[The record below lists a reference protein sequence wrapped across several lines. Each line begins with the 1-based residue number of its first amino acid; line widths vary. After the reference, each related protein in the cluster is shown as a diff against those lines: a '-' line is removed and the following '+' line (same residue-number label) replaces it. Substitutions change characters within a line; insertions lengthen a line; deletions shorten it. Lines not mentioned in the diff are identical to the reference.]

1 MSASMFPAAARTGP
15 AILLSI
21 GLLIGLWAA
30 PVPAIGKDC
39 TTEADTGRKMQCRA
53 ENLNEAVD
61 GLVTTVVDDQGGHFS
76 TSQKTQLKN
85 VKTRAKNE
93 TGRLESEDFKSIA
106 KKRKEECPVQEIL
119 GDPASA
125 DADKNKNGECDGE
138 ETCLGDEDGI
148 CNGKEMADGGCAEVL
163 KDGIG
168 DDDGICEDKGKFK
181 EACVQRCETDAIMA
195 EGSETNVD
203 ADRAKEME
211 AALTSATGLV
221 EGADT
226 KVKAFLAVRSGE
238 VALAAAC
245 DPATMAP
252 CAYLK
257 CLLAENRTTAA
268 DTIDDLV
275 FSAVVLQGIAD
286 AFRDL
291 SDTTIPIPFTG
302 GSMDARGAAIPLGL
316 AANAVNTIASLV
328 EAIDDSETAARMDA
342 TARCAMDNSDQLTV
356 IDELATTANLLLR
369 TPLGQRDGFPIKK
382 PKPRPGDVRSQ

>member
-1 MSASMFPAAARTGP
+1 MSASMCPAAARTGP
-15 AILLSI
+15 AILLAV

-30 PVPAIGKDC
+30 PVPAFGRDC
-39 TTEADTGRKMQCRA
+39 TTEKDTGRKMQCRA

-85 VKTRAKNE
+85 VKARAQNE

-119 GDPASA
+119 GDPASPAA
-125 DADKNKNGECDGE
+125 DLNNNGECDGTE
-138 ETCLGDEDGI
+138 ICLGNEDGI
-148 CNGKEMADGGCAEVL
+148 CNGKEMALGGCAEVL
-163 KDGIG
+163 NDGIG
-168 DDDGICEDKGKFK
+168 DDDGICENQGKFH
-181 EACVQRCETDAIMA
+181 EACVQLCETDAIMT

-203 ADRAKEME
+203 ADRAAEMDR
-211 AALTSATGLV
+211 ALTSATALV
-221 EGADT
+221 EDADT

-238 VALAAAC
+238 VVMAAAC
-245 DPATMAP
+245 DPAAMPP
-252 CAYLK
+252 CVYLK
-257 CLLAENRTTAA
+257 CLLTENRTSTS
-268 DTIDDLV
+268 DTIEDLA

-302 GSMDARGAAIPLGL
+302 GSIDARGAAIPLGL
-316 AANAVNTIASLV
+316 AANAVHTIASLV
-328 EAIDDSETAARMDA
+328 EVIDDSETAARVDA

>member
-1 MSASMFPAAARTGP
+1 MSASMCPAAARTGP
-15 AILLSI
+15 AILLAV

-30 PVPAIGKDC
+30 PVPAFGRDC
-39 TTEADTGRKMQCRA
+39 TTEKDTGRKMQCRA

-85 VKTRAKNE
+85 VKSRAKNE

-119 GDPASA
+119 GDPASPAA
-125 DADKNKNGECDGE
+125 DLNNNGECDGTE
-138 ETCLGDEDGI
+138 ICLGNEDGI
-148 CNGKEMADGGCAEVL
+148 CNGKEMALGGCAEVL
-163 KDGIG
+163 NDGIG
-168 DDDGICEDKGKFK
+168 DDDGICENQGKFH
-181 EACVQRCETDAIMA
+181 EACVQLCETDAIMT

-203 ADRAKEME
+203 ADRAAEMDR
-211 AALTSATGLV
+211 ALTSATALV
-221 EGADT
+221 EDADT

-238 VALAAAC
+238 VVMAAAC
-245 DPATMAP
+245 DPAAMPP
-252 CAYLK
+252 CVYLK
-257 CLLAENRTTAA
+257 CLLTENRTSTS
-268 DTIDDLV
+268 DTIEDLA

-302 GSMDARGAAIPLGL
+302 GSIDARGAAIPLGL
-316 AANAVNTIASLV
+316 AANAVHTIASLV
-328 EAIDDSETAARMDA
+328 EVIDDSETAARVDA

>member
-1 MSASMFPAAARTGP
+1 MSASMCPAAARTGP
-15 AILLSI
+15 AILLAV

-30 PVPAIGKDC
+30 PVPAFGRDC
-39 TTEADTGRKMQCRA
+39 TTEKDTGRKMQCRA

-85 VKTRAKNE
+85 VKARAKNE

-119 GDPASA
+119 GDPASPAA
-125 DADKNKNGECDGE
+125 DLNNNGECDGTE
-138 ETCLGDEDGI
+138 ICLGNEDGI
-148 CNGKEMADGGCAEVL
+148 CNGKEMALGGCAEVL
-163 KDGIG
+163 NDGIG
-168 DDDGICEDKGKFK
+168 DDDGICENQGKFH
-181 EACVQRCETDAIMA
+181 EACVQLCETDAIMT

-203 ADRAKEME
+203 ADRAAEMDR
-211 AALTSATGLV
+211 ALTSATALV
-221 EGADT
+221 EDADT

-238 VALAAAC
+238 VVMAAAC
-245 DPATMAP
+245 DPAAMPP
-252 CAYLK
+252 CVYLK
-257 CLLAENRTTAA
+257 CLLTENRTSTS
-268 DTIDDLV
+268 DTIEDLA

-302 GSMDARGAAIPLGL
+302 GSIDARGAAIPLGL
-316 AANAVNTIASLV
+316 AANAVHTIASLV
-328 EAIDDSETAARMDA
+328 EVIDDSETAARVDA

>member
-1 MSASMFPAAARTGP
+1 MSASMCPAAARTGP
-15 AILLSI
+15 AILLAV

-30 PVPAIGKDC
+30 PVPAFGRDC
-39 TTEADTGRKMQCRA
+39 TTEKDTGRKMQCRA

-85 VKTRAKNE
+85 VKARAQNE

-119 GDPASA
+119 GDPASPAA
-125 DADKNKNGECDGE
+125 DLNNNGECDGTE
-138 ETCLGDEDGI
+138 ICLGNEDGI
-148 CNGKEMADGGCAEVL
+148 CNGKEMALGGCAEVL
-163 KDGIG
+163 N
-168 DDDGICEDKGKFK
+168 DGICENQGKFH
-181 EACVQRCETDAIMA
+181 EACVQLCETDAIMT

-203 ADRAKEME
+203 ADRAAEMDR
-211 AALTSATGLV
+211 ALTSATALV
-221 EGADT
+221 EDADT
-226 KVKAFLAVRSGE
+226 KVKDFLAVRSGE
-238 VALAAAC
+238 VVMAAAC
-245 DPATMAP
+245 DPAARPP
-252 CAYLK
+252 CVYLK
-257 CLLAENRTTAA
+257 CLLTENRTSTS
-268 DTIDDLV
+268 DTIEDLA

-302 GSMDARGAAIPLGL
+302 GSIDARGAAIPLGL
-316 AANAVNTIASLV
+316 AANAVHTIASLV
-328 EAIDDSETAARMDA
+328 EVIDDSETAARVDA

>member
-30 PVPAIGKDC
+30 PVTAIGKDC

-85 VKTRAKNE
+85 VKARAKNE

-119 GDPASA
+119 GDPASPAA
-125 DADKNKNGECDGE
+125 DLNKNGECDTGE
-138 ETCLGDEDGI
+138 LCRGDEDGI
-148 CNGKEMADGGCAEVL
+148 CNGKEMALGGCAEVL
-163 KDGIG
+163 NDGIG
-168 DDDGICEDKGKFK
+168 DDDGICENQGKFH
-181 EACVQRCETDAIMA
+181 EACVQLCETDAIMT

-203 ADRAKEME
+203 ADRAAEMDR
-211 AALTSATGLV
+211 ALTSATALV
-221 EGADT
+221 EDADT

-238 VALAAAC
+238 VVMAAAC
-245 DPATMAP
+245 DPAAMPP
-252 CAYLK
+252 CVYLK
-257 CLLAENRTTAA
+257 CLLTENRTTAA

-275 FSAVVLQGIAD
+275 FSAAVLQGIAD

>member
-1 MSASMFPAAARTGP
+1 MSASMCPAAARTGP
-15 AILLSI
+15 AILLAV

-30 PVPAIGKDC
+30 PVPAFGKDC
-39 TTEADTGRKMQCRA
+39 TTEKDTGRKMQCRA

-85 VKTRAKNE
+85 VKSRAKNE

-119 GDPASA
+119 GDPASPAA
-125 DADKNKNGECDGE
+125 DLNNNGECDGTE
-138 ETCLGDEDGI
+138 ICRGNEDGI
-148 CNGKEMADGGCAEVL
+148 CNGKEMALGGCAEVL
-163 KDGIG
+163 NDGIG
-168 DDDGICEDKGKFK
+168 DDDGICENQGKFH
-181 EACVQRCETDAIMA
+181 EACVQLCETDAIMT

-203 ADRAKEME
+203 ADRAAEMDR
-211 AALTSATGLV
+211 ALTSATALV
-221 EGADT
+221 EDADT

-238 VALAAAC
+238 VVMAAAC
-245 DPATMAP
+245 DPAAMPP
-252 CAYLK
+252 CVYLK
-257 CLLAENRTTAA
+257 CLLTENRTSTS
-268 DTIDDLV
+268 DTIEDLA

-302 GSMDARGAAIPLGL
+302 GSIDARGAAIPLGL
-316 AANAVNTIASLV
+316 AANAVHTIASLV
-328 EAIDDSETAARMDA
+328 EVIDDSETAARVDA

>member
-1 MSASMFPAAARTGP
+1 MSASMCPAAARTGP
-15 AILLSI
+15 AILLAV

-30 PVPAIGKDC
+30 PVPAFGKDC
-39 TTEADTGRKMQCRA
+39 TTEKDTGRKMQCRA

-85 VKTRAKNE
+85 VKSRAKNE

-119 GDPASA
+119 GDPASPAA
-125 DADKNKNGECDGE
+125 DLNNNGECDGTE
-138 ETCLGDEDGI
+138 ICLGNEDGI
-148 CNGKEMADGGCAEVL
+148 CNGKEMALGGCAEVL
-163 KDGIG
+163 NDGIG
-168 DDDGICEDKGKFK
+168 DDDGICENQGKFH
-181 EACVQRCETDAIMA
+181 EACVQLCETDAIMT

-203 ADRAKEME
+203 ADRAAEMDR
-211 AALTSATGLV
+211 ALTSATALV
-221 EGADT
+221 EDADT

-238 VALAAAC
+238 VVMAAAC
-245 DPATMAP
+245 DPAAMPP
-252 CAYLK
+252 CVYLK
-257 CLLAENRTTAA
+257 CLLTENRTSTS
-268 DTIDDLV
+268 DTIEDLA

-302 GSMDARGAAIPLGL
+302 GSIDARGAAIPLGL
-316 AANAVNTIASLV
+316 AANAVHTIASLV
-328 EAIDDSETAARMDA
+328 EVIDDSETAARVDA

>member
-1 MSASMFPAAARTGP
+1 MSASMCPAAARTGP
-15 AILLSI
+15 AILLAV
-21 GLLIGLWAA
+21 GLVIGLWAA
-30 PVPAIGKDC
+30 PVPAFGRDC
-39 TTEADTGRKMQCRA
+39 TTEKDTGRKMQCRA

-85 VKTRAKNE
+85 VKSRAKNE

-119 GDPASA
+119 GDPASPAA
-125 DADKNKNGECDGE
+125 DLNNNGECDGTE
-138 ETCLGDEDGI
+138 ICLGNEDGI
-148 CNGKEMADGGCAEVL
+148 CNGKEMALGGCAEVL
-163 KDGIG
+163 NDGIG
-168 DDDGICEDKGKFK
+168 DDDGICEDQGKFH
-181 EACVQRCETDAIMA
+181 EACVQLCETDAIMT

-203 ADRAKEME
+203 ADRAAEMDR
-211 AALTSATGLV
+211 ALTSATALV
-221 EGADT
+221 EDADT

-238 VALAAAC
+238 VVMAAAC
-245 DPATMAP
+245 DPAAMPP
-252 CAYLK
+252 CVYLK
-257 CLLAENRTTAA
+257 CLLTENRTSTS
-268 DTIDDLV
+268 DTIEDLA

-302 GSMDARGAAIPLGL
+302 GSIDARGAAIPLGL
-316 AANAVNTIASLV
+316 AANAVHTIASLV
-328 EAIDDSETAARMDA
+328 EVIDDSETAARVDA

>member
-1 MSASMFPAAARTGP
+1 MSASMCPAAARTGP
-15 AILLSI
+15 AILLAV

-30 PVPAIGKDC
+30 PVPAFGKDC
-39 TTEADTGRKMQCRA
+39 TTEKDTGRKMQCRA

-85 VKTRAKNE
+85 VKARAKNE

-119 GDPASA
+119 GDPASPAA
-125 DADKNKNGECDGE
+125 DLNNNGECDGTE
-138 ETCLGDEDGI
+138 ICLGNEDGI
-148 CNGKEMADGGCAEVL
+148 CNGKEMALGGCAEVL
-163 KDGIG
+163 NDGIG
-168 DDDGICEDKGKFK
+168 DDDGICENQGKFH
-181 EACVQRCETDAIMA
+181 EACVQLCETDAIMT

-203 ADRAKEME
+203 ADRAAEMDR
-211 AALTSATGLV
+211 ALTSATALV
-221 EGADT
+221 EDADT

-238 VALAAAC
+238 VVMAAAC
-245 DPATMAP
+245 DPAAMPP
-252 CAYLK
+252 CVYLK
-257 CLLAENRTTAA
+257 CVLTENRTSTS
-268 DTIDDLV
+268 DTIEDLA

-302 GSMDARGAAIPLGL
+302 GSIDARGAAIPLGL
-316 AANAVNTIASLV
+316 AANAVHTIASLV
-328 EAIDDSETAARMDA
+328 EVIDDSETAARVDA

>member
-1 MSASMFPAAARTGP
+1 MSASMCPAAARTGP
-15 AILLSI
+15 AILLAV

-30 PVPAIGKDC
+30 PVPAFGKDC
-39 TTEADTGRKMQCRA
+39 TTEKDTGRKMQCRA

-85 VKTRAKNE
+85 VKARAKNE

-119 GDPASA
+119 GDPASPAA
-125 DADKNKNGECDGE
+125 DLNNNGECDGTE
-138 ETCLGDEDGI
+138 ICRGNEDGI
-148 CNGKEMADGGCAEVL
+148 CNGKEMALGGCAEVL
-163 KDGIG
+163 NDGIG
-168 DDDGICEDKGKFK
+168 DDDGICENQGKFH
-181 EACVQRCETDAIMA
+181 EACVQLCETDAIMT

-203 ADRAKEME
+203 ADRAAEMDR
-211 AALTSATGLV
+211 ALTSATALV
-221 EGADT
+221 EDADT

-238 VALAAAC
+238 VVTAAAC
-245 DPATMAP
+245 DPAAMPP
-252 CAYLK
+252 CVYLK
-257 CLLAENRTTAA
+257 CLLTENRTSTS
-268 DTIDDLV
+268 DTIEDLA

-302 GSMDARGAAIPLGL
+302 GSIDARGAAIPLGL
-316 AANAVNTIASLV
+316 AANAVHTIASLV
-328 EAIDDSETAARMDA
+328 EVIDDSETAARVDA

>member
-1 MSASMFPAAARTGP
+1 MSASMCPAAARTGP
-15 AILLSI
+15 AILLAV

-30 PVPAIGKDC
+30 PVPAFGKDC
-39 TTEADTGRKMQCRA
+39 TTEKDTGRKMQCRA

-85 VKTRAKNE
+85 VKARAKNE

-119 GDPASA
+119 GDPASPAA
-125 DADKNKNGECDGE
+125 DLNNNGECDGTE
-138 ETCLGDEDGI
+138 ICLGNEDGI
-148 CNGKEMADGGCAEVL
+148 CNGKEMALGGCAEVL
-163 KDGIG
+163 NDGIG
-168 DDDGICEDKGKFK
+168 DDDGICENQGKFH
-181 EACVQRCETDAIMA
+181 EACVQLCETDAIMT

-203 ADRAKEME
+203 ADRAAEMDR
-211 AALTSATGLV
+211 ALTSATALV
-221 EGADT
+221 EDADT

-238 VALAAAC
+238 VVMAAAC
-245 DPATMAP
+245 DPAAMPP
-252 CAYLK
+252 CVYLK
-257 CLLAENRTTAA
+257 CLLTENRTSTS
-268 DTIDDLV
+268 DTIEDLA

-302 GSMDARGAAIPLGL
+302 GSIDARGAAIPLGL
-316 AANAVNTIASLV
+316 AANAVHTIASLV
-328 EAIDDSETAARMDA
+328 EVIDDSETAARVDA

>member
-1 MSASMFPAAARTGP
+1 MSASMCPAAARTGP
-15 AILLSI
+15 AILLAV

-30 PVPAIGKDC
+30 PVPAFGRDC
-39 TTEADTGRKMQCRA
+39 TTEKDTGRKMQCRA

-85 VKTRAKNE
+85 VKARAQNE

-119 GDPASA
+119 GDPASPAA
-125 DADKNKNGECDGE
+125 DLNNNGECDGTE
-138 ETCLGDEDGI
+138 ICLGNEDGI
-148 CNGKEMADGGCAEVL
+148 CNGKEMALGGCAEVL
-163 KDGIG
+163 N
-168 DDDGICEDKGKFK
+168 DGICENQGKFH
-181 EACVQRCETDAIMA
+181 EACVQLCETDAIMT

-203 ADRAKEME
+203 ADRAAEMDR
-211 AALTSATGLV
+211 ALTSATALV
-221 EGADT
+221 EDADT
-226 KVKAFLAVRSGE
+226 KVKDFLAVRSGE
-238 VALAAAC
+238 VVMAAAC
-245 DPATMAP
+245 DPAAMPP
-252 CAYLK
+252 CVYLK
-257 CLLAENRTTAA
+257 CLLTENRTSTS
-268 DTIDDLV
+268 DTIEDLA

-302 GSMDARGAAIPLGL
+302 GSIDARGAAIPLGL
-316 AANAVNTIASLV
+316 AANAVHTIASLV
-328 EAIDDSETAARMDA
+328 EVIDDSETAARVDA

>member
-1 MSASMFPAAARTGP
+1 MSASMCPAAARTGP
-15 AILLSI
+15 AILLAV

-30 PVPAIGKDC
+30 PVPAFGRDC
-39 TTEADTGRKMQCRA
+39 TTEKDTGRKMQCRA

-85 VKTRAKNE
+85 VKSRAKNE

-119 GDPASA
+119 GDPASPAA
-125 DADKNKNGECDGE
+125 DLNNNGECDGTE
-138 ETCLGDEDGI
+138 ICLGNEDGI
-148 CNGKEMADGGCAEVL
+148 CNGKEMALGGCAEVL
-163 KDGIG
+163 NDGIG
-168 DDDGICEDKGKFK
+168 DDDGICENQGKFH
-181 EACVQRCETDAIMA
+181 EACVQLCETDAIMT

-203 ADRAKEME
+203 ADRAAEMDR
-211 AALTSATGLV
+211 ALTSATALV
-221 EGADT
+221 EDADT

-238 VALAAAC
+238 VVMAAAC
-245 DPATMAP
+245 DPAAMPP
-252 CAYLK
+252 CVYLK
-257 CLLAENRTTAA
+257 CVLTENRTSTS
-268 DTIDDLV
+268 DTIEDLA

-302 GSMDARGAAIPLGL
+302 GSIDARGAAIPLGL
-316 AANAVNTIASLV
+316 AANAVHTIASLV
-328 EAIDDSETAARMDA
+328 EVIDDSETAARVDA

>member
-1 MSASMFPAAARTGP
+1 MSASMCPAAARTGP
-15 AILLSI
+15 AILLAV

-30 PVPAIGKDC
+30 PVPAFGRDC
-39 TTEADTGRKMQCRA
+39 TTEKDTGRKMQCRA

-85 VKTRAKNE
+85 VKSRAKNE

-119 GDPASA
+119 GDPASPAA
-125 DADKNKNGECDGE
+125 DLNNNGECDGTE
-138 ETCLGDEDGI
+138 ICLGNEDGI
-148 CNGKEMADGGCAEVL
+148 CNGKEMALGGCAEVL
-163 KDGIG
+163 NDGIG
-168 DDDGICEDKGKFK
+168 DDDGICENQGKFH
-181 EACVQRCETDAIMA
+181 EACVQLCETDAIMT

-203 ADRAKEME
+203 ADRAAEMDR
-211 AALTSATGLV
+211 ALTSATALV
-221 EGADT
+221 EDADT
-226 KVKAFLAVRSGE
+226 KVKDFLAVRSGE
-238 VALAAAC
+238 VVMAAAC
-245 DPATMAP
+245 DPAAMPP
-252 CAYLK
+252 CVYLK
-257 CLLAENRTTAA
+257 CLLTENRTSTS
-268 DTIDDLV
+268 DTIEDLA

-302 GSMDARGAAIPLGL
+302 GSIDARGAAIPLGL
-316 AANAVNTIASLV
+316 AANAVHTIASLV
-328 EAIDDSETAARMDA
+328 EVIDDSETAARVDA

>member
-1 MSASMFPAAARTGP
+1 MSASMCPAAARTGP
-15 AILLSI
+15 AILLAV

-30 PVPAIGKDC
+30 PVPAFGRDC
-39 TTEADTGRKMQCRA
+39 TTEKDTGRKMQCRA

-85 VKTRAKNE
+85 VKARAQNE

-119 GDPASA
+119 GDPASPAA
-125 DADKNKNGECDGE
+125 DLNNNGECDGTE
-138 ETCLGDEDGI
+138 ICLGNEDGI
-148 CNGKEMADGGCAEVL
+148 CNGKEMALGGCAEVL
-163 KDGIG
+163 NDGIG
-168 DDDGICEDKGKFK
+168 DDDGICENQGKFH
-181 EACVQRCETDAIMA
+181 EACVQLCETDAIMT

-203 ADRAKEME
+203 ADRAAEMDR
-211 AALTSATGLV
+211 ALTSATALV
-221 EGADT
+221 EDADT
-226 KVKAFLAVRSGE
+226 KVKDFLAVRSGE
-238 VALAAAC
+238 VVMAAAC
-245 DPATMAP
+245 DPAAMPP
-252 CAYLK
+252 CVYLK
-257 CLLAENRTTAA
+257 CLLTENRTSTS
-268 DTIDDLV
+268 DTIEDLA

-302 GSMDARGAAIPLGL
+302 GSIDARGAAIPLGL
-316 AANAVNTIASLV
+316 AANAVHTIASLV
-328 EAIDDSETAARMDA
+328 EVIDDSETAARVDA

>member
-1 MSASMFPAAARTGP
+1 MSASMCPAAARTGP
-15 AILLSI
+15 AILLAV
-21 GLLIGLWAA
+21 GLVIGLWAA
-30 PVPAIGKDC
+30 PVTAIGKDC

-85 VKTRAKNE
+85 VKARAKNE

-119 GDPASA
+119 GDPASPAA
-125 DADKNKNGECDGE
+125 DLNNNGECDGTE
-138 ETCLGDEDGI
+138 ICLGNEDGI
-148 CNGKEMADGGCAEVL
+148 CNGKEMALGGCAEVL
-163 KDGIG
+163 NDGIG
-168 DDDGICEDKGKFK
+168 DDDGICENQGKFH
-181 EACVQRCETDAIMA
+181 EACVQLCETDAIMT

-203 ADRAKEME
+203 ADRAAEMDR
-211 AALTSATGLV
+211 ALTSATALV
-221 EGADT
+221 EDADT

-238 VALAAAC
+238 VVMAAAC
-245 DPATMAP
+245 DPAAMPP
-252 CAYLK
+252 CVYLK
-257 CLLAENRTTAA
+257 CLLTENRTTAA

-275 FSAVVLQGIAD
+275 FSAAVLQGIAD